1 MCLCQVQEYPCL
13 LICLLGSPSVYLCQS
28 MCVCVLVVKV
38 FFFFSH
44 ALVFMHCI
52 SECICVYVW
61 CFTRKKNPGKIVC
74 TALSHM
80 PDCFTCQCLSFSFIN
95 DMQMTCIC

>member
-1 MCLCQVQEYPCL
+1 MSVPSPRISLFANMLAWISICVPLSEHVHVCLSCK
-13 LICLLGSPSVYLCQS
+13 G
-28 MCVCVLVVKV
+28 

-52 SECICVYVW
+52 SECISVYVW